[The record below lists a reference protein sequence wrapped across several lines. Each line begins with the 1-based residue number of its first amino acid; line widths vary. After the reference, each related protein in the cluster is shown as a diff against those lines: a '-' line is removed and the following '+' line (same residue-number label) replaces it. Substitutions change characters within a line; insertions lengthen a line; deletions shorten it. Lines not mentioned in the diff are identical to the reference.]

1 MQVVASDIRFVRN
14 REVVSRQI
22 EGELIIVPIRRG
34 VGNLNSLYTLNAVG
48 SVLWD
53 YLADGHTVAEMVER
67 VCEEFEVSEETAR
80 ADIQEFLDSL
90 VEERLIQFVS

>member
-48 SVLWD
+48 SVLWN

-67 VCEEFEVSEETAR
+67 VCEEFEVSEEMAR